1 MNLPNKITLSRI
13 ILLPVFLAVGLIPFP
28 GSYFVALGLFILLA
42 VSDFLDGHIARKYN
56 LVTDLG
62 KFLDPIA
69 DKLLCTTGLLLL
81 IVSNVNTEAI
91 IPHPFGIIC
100 VFLILL
106 RDYAITGLRQIAQL
120 KGVII
125 PADKLGKIKAN
136 FQYVM
141 TVFGFLVGG
150 LREINSVKDTV
161 VFEYITYVFYGVV
174 AITTLMVVISGIS
187 YLVKNKN
194 IFAEKK
200 NEKETSSTEIVDEFD
215 SMFKDSLKFFLKSK
229 KASASSLQSYFS
241 IGYPRANKILTEME
255 NAGYISKADNNGRRT
270 LYITQQEYE
279 DKFGESIDE

>member
-13 ILLPVFLAVGLIPFP
+13 ILLPVFLAVGLIDFP
-28 GSYFVALGLFILLA
+28 YSNFVALGLFILLA
-42 VSDFLDGHIARKYN
+42 VSDFLDGYIARKYN

-81 IVSNVNTEAI
+81 IVGETPI

-120 KGVII
+120 KGIII

-141 TVFGFLVGG
+141 TVFGFLIGG
-150 LREINSVKDTV
+150 LRAIPSVANSTV
-161 VFEYITYVFYGVV
+161 LPYIEYVFYGVV
-174 AITTLMVVISGIS
+174 TITTLLVIISGIS
-187 YLVKNKN
+187 YLVKNRTV
-194 IFAEKK
+194 FSEKK
-200 NEKETSSTEIVDEFD
+200 TEEETS
-215 SMFKDSLKFFLKSK
+215 K
-229 KASASSLQSYFS
+229 
-241 IGYPRANKILTEME
+241 
-255 NAGYISKADNNGRRT
+255 
-270 LYITQQEYE
+270 
-279 DKFGESIDE
+279 